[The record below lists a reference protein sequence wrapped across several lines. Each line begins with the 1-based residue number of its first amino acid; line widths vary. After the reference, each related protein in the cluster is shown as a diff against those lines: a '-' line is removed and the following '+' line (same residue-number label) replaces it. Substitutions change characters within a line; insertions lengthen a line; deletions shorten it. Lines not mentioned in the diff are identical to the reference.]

1 MAEATTERG
10 ESDEDEISLLDK
22 QSERRYAVAR
32 RILPK
37 SDWRHRLARLVDAST
52 EATLSGTV
60 NEGAAVALSL
70 TLSSFADWALRDAL
84 TVEKGEA
91 KEVEREVKT
100 LLARLQ
106 VAALSRLLR
115 GGLSATTGG
124 WWWNRLRA
132 WFGGRARRKAPA
144 AGLVIGPLCKNCLRP
159 RSSANHQ

>member
-10 ESDEDEISLLDK
+10 ESDEDEISRLDK
-22 QSERRYAVAR
+22 KSERRYAVAR

-84 TVEKGEA
+84 TVEKGET
-91 KEVEREVKT
+91 KEVEQKVKT
-100 LLARLQ
+100 LLARLH
-106 VAALSRLLR
+106 VAALSRLLQ
-115 GGLSATTGG
+115 GGLNATTDG
-124 WWWNRLRA
+124 WWWNRIRA
-132 WFGGRARRKAPA
+132 WFSGCAPRKAPR
-144 AGLVIGPLCKNCLRP
+144 AGLVIGPLCKNCLRL
-159 RSSANHQ
+159 SDK